1 LSTGFIVSKQKIL
14 EHIMATNLRTKFL
27 LVDASPTMLRII
39 RNLLKEIGYTNFDEA
54 YDMLT
59 AFSKL
64 RTEPFD
70 FVISDFNLPMEPQYS
85 EPEQYDGLMLLREI
99 RAEPAL
105 CKLPVL
111 ILIGRNINENI
122 IKAEQA
128 GANGCLVKP
137 FNVNSLDEKITKIFE
152 NLERVGA

>member
-1 LSTGFIVSKQKIL
+1 
-14 EHIMATNLRTKFL
+14 MATNLRTKFL